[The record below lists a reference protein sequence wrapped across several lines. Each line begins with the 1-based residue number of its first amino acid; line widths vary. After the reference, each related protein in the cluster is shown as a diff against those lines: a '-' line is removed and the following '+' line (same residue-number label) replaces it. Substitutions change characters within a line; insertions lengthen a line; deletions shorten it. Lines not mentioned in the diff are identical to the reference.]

1 MKKKKY
7 YSLYKGDE
15 ELAFG
20 TIGEI
25 AKKLGVKKRTIY
37 FYTTPTYKKRRSN
50 SKNARIMVIA

>member
-1 MKKKKY
+1 MKKKRY

-20 TIGEI
+20 TIEEI
-25 AKKLGVKKRTIY
+25 AKKLGVQKRTIY
-37 FYTTPTYKKRRSN
+37 FYTTPTYKKRRAN